1 MRIKRF
7 AQHVNEGSTQFFK
20 GVKWKPYEKIDGK
33 AYFTNPDDDNEYP
46 AIYGED
52 EIKLFKDG
60 YGVEYEFRA
69 SRYSDEK
76 AEATV
81 KELADGFADVKY
93 IKTYPDEFG
102 GLYRF
107 FTKPK
112 SVNEESNKHTL
123 SKLGQQF
130 DWQDFD
136 NTDLSGPSWDSKCE
150 DFVNEF
156 KSVMSKEMPAHT
168 YSRGERKKALSSLL
182 TLFKQQI
189 DRAVS
194 DANNESAELDQD
206 DSLYEAA
213 YIPSNILEWLK
224 HDATTAQSAAAKK
237 VAAWVS
243 KSGSFISGGTS
254 IGKRPQTLILDIKR
268 EGSEIYINSDG
279 EIQFDGTVITSPKQ
293 FQTAFDAYKKSTP
306 ELRKYFKIEA

>member
-20 GVKWKPYEKIDGK
+20 DVKWKPYEKIDGK
-33 AYFTNPDDDNEYP
+33 EYFTNADDDSEYP

-76 AEATV
+76 AKATV
-81 KELADGFADVKY
+81 KELADSFADVKY

-112 SVNEESNKHTL
+112 SVNENSNQ
-123 SKLGQQF
+123 SKPGQQF

-136 NTDLSGPSWDSKCE
+136 DTDLSGPSWDSKCG
-150 DFVNEF
+150 DFVEEF
-156 KSVMSKEMPAHT
+156 KSVMNKEMPAHT
-168 YSRGERKKALSSLL
+168 YSKGERKQALRALL

-189 DRAVS
+189 DGAL
-194 DANNESAELDQD
+194 NESVDLDQD
-206 DSLYEAA
+206 DAVNEAA
-213 YIPSNILEWLK
+213 YLPSNILDWLK
-224 HDATTAQSAAAKK
+224 HDATSAQSSAAKK
-237 VAAWVS
+237 VAGWVS
-243 KSGSFISGGTS
+243 KAGSFITGGTS

-268 EGSEIYINSDG
+268 QASEIYINSDG
-279 EIQFDGTVITSPKQ
+279 EIQFNDEVIKTPNQ
-293 FQTAFDAYKKSTP
+293 FKTAFDTYKKSTP
-306 ELRKYFKIEA
+306 ELRKYFKIDEDK